1 MGTSI
6 LTGGWGEPQGTGTHA
21 SLQSLADAES
31 SGEAAEDAARVNMTP
46 SVQDAAS
53 DIPFP

>member
-31 SGEAAEDAARVNMTP
+31 SGKAAEDAARVNMTP
-46 SVQDAAS
+46 SMQDAAS